1 MNYLEKREIVFLY
14 ITKEFTKFILTGII
28 FIFITG
34 FIGKILIYLYGLEE
48 YLKKDI
54 LRLFVDGYYIRNAP
68 VYVNNIEGYFNQI
81 KHNFHNKYLFI
92 IPYSISIIYLY
103 IAYFFAHKIVDR
115 SGIGATKRL
124 NFWCF
129 FIVFGISNVF
139 ARIDIFSY
147 LLIFWWYLFYKIIK
161 ISVLKI
167 EKKLKKE
174 L

>member
-34 FIGKILIYLYGLEE
+34 FIDEIFIYLYGLEE

-54 LRLFVDGYYIRNAP
+54 LRLFVDDYYLRNAST
-68 VYVNNIEGYFNQI
+68 YINNIDEYFNQI
-81 KHNFHNKYLFI
+81 KYNFHNKYLFI
-92 IPYSISIIYLY
+92 IPYSISMIYLY
-103 IAYFFAHKIVDR
+103 ISYFFAHKIVDR

-124 NFWCF
+124 NFWSF
-129 FIVFGISNVF
+129 FIIFGISNAL
-139 ARIDIFSY
+139 ARIDVFSY
-147 LLIFWWYLFYKIIK
+147 LLIFWWYLFYKTIK